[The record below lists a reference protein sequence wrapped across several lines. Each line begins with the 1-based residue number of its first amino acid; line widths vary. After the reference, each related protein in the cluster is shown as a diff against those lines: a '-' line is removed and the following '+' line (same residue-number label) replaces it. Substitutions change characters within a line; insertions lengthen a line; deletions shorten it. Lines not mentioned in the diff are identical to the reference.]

1 MGVAYSEDNG
11 NTFIKPF
18 DSPIIPNTGN
28 MYQPGMRDPK
38 VFWFEDA
45 SYENGGIWAMVVAG
59 GRAQLFTSSDLI
71 HWQRDR
77 ELCYQDGSP
86 LDSECPDLFP
96 LAADGDGNNIK
107 WIYNGGGVFYLI
119 GELFRAEDGKLD
131 YRAESAPVQ
140 PVNGISELFDGSGL
154 FPEMYAAQTFSLAF
168 KYLQNKE
175 LAEDAVQNLFLKLW
189 LKKEEIDET
198 KPINRY
204 LFTMLKNDLLNTLRD
219 SKKNIYLLEDCLS
232 MVLELEDDSQNENLK
247 QEQMNIIQQAL
258 EQLSPQR
265 RKVFEMKVSGKYSNQ
280 EIADKLNLSIN
291 TIKFQYSQSL
301 KQIRSTVGELSL
313 LLVYCII

>member
-1 MGVAYSEDNG
+1 MSQKYSQDEAQALVKALKEG
-11 NTFIKPF
+11 N
-18 DSPIIPNTGN
+18 
-28 MYQPGMRDPK
+28 
-38 VFWFEDA
+38 
-45 SYENGGIWAMVVAG
+45 
-59 GRAQLFTSSDLI
+59 QLAFSIVYKT
-71 HWQRDR
+71 
-77 ELCYQDGSP
+77 
-86 LDSECPDLFP
+86 
-96 LAADGDGNNIK
+96 
-107 WIYNGGGVFYLI
+107 
-119 GELFRAEDGKLD
+119 
-131 YRAESAPVQ
+131 
-140 PVNGISELFDGSGL
+140 
-154 FPEMYAAQTFSLAF
+154 YAAQTFSLAF
-168 KYLQNKE
+168 KYLLNKE

-198 KPINRY
+198 KPINRD

-232 MVLELEDDSQNENLK
+232 MVLELEDNSQNENLK

-301 KQIRSTVGELSL
+301 KQIRATVGELSL
-313 LLVYCII
+313 LLLYCMM

>member
-1 MGVAYSEDNG
+1 MSQKYSQDEAQALVKALKEG
-11 NTFIKPF
+11 N
-18 DSPIIPNTGN
+18 
-28 MYQPGMRDPK
+28 
-38 VFWFEDA
+38 
-45 SYENGGIWAMVVAG
+45 
-59 GRAQLFTSSDLI
+59 QLAFSIVYKT
-71 HWQRDR
+71 
-77 ELCYQDGSP
+77 
-86 LDSECPDLFP
+86 
-96 LAADGDGNNIK
+96 
-107 WIYNGGGVFYLI
+107 
-119 GELFRAEDGKLD
+119 
-131 YRAESAPVQ
+131 
-140 PVNGISELFDGSGL
+140 
-154 FPEMYAAQTFSLAF
+154 YAAQTFSLAF
-168 KYLQNKE
+168 KYLLNKE

-198 KPINRY
+198 KHINRY

-232 MVLELEDDSQNENLK
+232 MVLELEDNSQNENLK

-301 KQIRSTVGELSL
+301 KQIRATVGELSL
-313 LLVYCII
+313 LLLYCMM

>member
-1 MGVAYSEDNG
+1 MSQKYSQDEAQALVKALKEG
-11 NTFIKPF
+11 N
-18 DSPIIPNTGN
+18 
-28 MYQPGMRDPK
+28 
-38 VFWFEDA
+38 
-45 SYENGGIWAMVVAG
+45 
-59 GRAQLFTSSDLI
+59 QLAFSIVYKT
-71 HWQRDR
+71 
-77 ELCYQDGSP
+77 
-86 LDSECPDLFP
+86 
-96 LAADGDGNNIK
+96 
-107 WIYNGGGVFYLI
+107 
-119 GELFRAEDGKLD
+119 
-131 YRAESAPVQ
+131 
-140 PVNGISELFDGSGL
+140 
-154 FPEMYAAQTFSLAF
+154 YAAQTFSLAF
-168 KYLQNKE
+168 KYLLNKE

-232 MVLELEDDSQNENLK
+232 MVLELEDNSQNENLK

-265 RKVFEMKVSGKYSNQ
+265 RKVFEMKVSGKHSNQ

-301 KQIRSTVGELSL
+301 KQIRATVGELSL
-313 LLVYCII
+313 LLLYCMM

>member
-1 MGVAYSEDNG
+1 MSQKYSQDEAQALVKALKEG
-11 NTFIKPF
+11 N
-18 DSPIIPNTGN
+18 
-28 MYQPGMRDPK
+28 
-38 VFWFEDA
+38 
-45 SYENGGIWAMVVAG
+45 
-59 GRAQLFTSSDLI
+59 QLAFSIVYKT
-71 HWQRDR
+71 
-77 ELCYQDGSP
+77 
-86 LDSECPDLFP
+86 
-96 LAADGDGNNIK
+96 
-107 WIYNGGGVFYLI
+107 
-119 GELFRAEDGKLD
+119 
-131 YRAESAPVQ
+131 
-140 PVNGISELFDGSGL
+140 
-154 FPEMYAAQTFSLAF
+154 YAAQTFSLAF
-168 KYLQNKE
+168 KYLLNKE

-232 MVLELEDDSQNENLK
+232 MVLELEDNSQNENLK

-301 KQIRSTVGELSL
+301 KQIRATVRELSL
-313 LLVYCII
+313 LLLYCMM

>member
-1 MGVAYSEDNG
+1 MSQKYSQDEAQALVKALKEG
-11 NTFIKPF
+11 N
-18 DSPIIPNTGN
+18 
-28 MYQPGMRDPK
+28 
-38 VFWFEDA
+38 
-45 SYENGGIWAMVVAG
+45 
-59 GRAQLFTSSDLI
+59 QLAFSIVYKT
-71 HWQRDR
+71 
-77 ELCYQDGSP
+77 
-86 LDSECPDLFP
+86 
-96 LAADGDGNNIK
+96 
-107 WIYNGGGVFYLI
+107 
-119 GELFRAEDGKLD
+119 
-131 YRAESAPVQ
+131 
-140 PVNGISELFDGSGL
+140 
-154 FPEMYAAQTFSLAF
+154 YAAQTFSLAF
-168 KYLQNKE
+168 KYLLNKE
-175 LAEDAVQNLFLKLW
+175 LAEDAGENLFLKLW

-232 MVLELEDDSQNENLK
+232 MVLELEDNSQNENLK

-301 KQIRSTVGELSL
+301 KQIRATVGELSL
-313 LLVYCII
+313 LLLYCMM

>member
-1 MGVAYSEDNG
+1 MSQKYSQDEAQALVKALKEG
-11 NTFIKPF
+11 N
-18 DSPIIPNTGN
+18 
-28 MYQPGMRDPK
+28 
-38 VFWFEDA
+38 
-45 SYENGGIWAMVVAG
+45 
-59 GRAQLFTSSDLI
+59 QLAFSIVYKT
-71 HWQRDR
+71 
-77 ELCYQDGSP
+77 
-86 LDSECPDLFP
+86 
-96 LAADGDGNNIK
+96 
-107 WIYNGGGVFYLI
+107 
-119 GELFRAEDGKLD
+119 
-131 YRAESAPVQ
+131 
-140 PVNGISELFDGSGL
+140 
-154 FPEMYAAQTFSLAF
+154 YAAQTFSLAF
-168 KYLQNKE
+168 KYLLNKE

-232 MVLELEDDSQNENLK
+232 MVLELEDNSQNENLK

-265 RKVFEMKVSGKYSNQ
+265 RKVFEMKVWGKYSNQ

-301 KQIRSTVGELSL
+301 KQIRATVGELSL
-313 LLVYCII
+313 LLLYCMM

>member
-1 MGVAYSEDNG
+1 MSQKYSQDEAQALVKALKEG
-11 NTFIKPF
+11 N
-18 DSPIIPNTGN
+18 
-28 MYQPGMRDPK
+28 
-38 VFWFEDA
+38 
-45 SYENGGIWAMVVAG
+45 
-59 GRAQLFTSSDLI
+59 QLAFSIVYKT
-71 HWQRDR
+71 
-77 ELCYQDGSP
+77 
-86 LDSECPDLFP
+86 
-96 LAADGDGNNIK
+96 
-107 WIYNGGGVFYLI
+107 
-119 GELFRAEDGKLD
+119 
-131 YRAESAPVQ
+131 
-140 PVNGISELFDGSGL
+140 
-154 FPEMYAAQTFSLAF
+154 YAAQTFSLAF
-168 KYLQNKE
+168 KYLLNKE

-232 MVLELEDDSQNENLK
+232 MVLELEDNSQNENLK

-301 KQIRSTVGELSL
+301 KQIRATVVELSL
-313 LLVYCII
+313 LFLYCMM

>member
-1 MGVAYSEDNG
+1 MSQKYSQDEAQALVKALKEG
-11 NTFIKPF
+11 N
-18 DSPIIPNTGN
+18 
-28 MYQPGMRDPK
+28 
-38 VFWFEDA
+38 
-45 SYENGGIWAMVVAG
+45 
-59 GRAQLFTSSDLI
+59 QLAFSIVYKT
-71 HWQRDR
+71 
-77 ELCYQDGSP
+77 
-86 LDSECPDLFP
+86 
-96 LAADGDGNNIK
+96 
-107 WIYNGGGVFYLI
+107 
-119 GELFRAEDGKLD
+119 
-131 YRAESAPVQ
+131 
-140 PVNGISELFDGSGL
+140 
-154 FPEMYAAQTFSLAF
+154 YAAQTFSLAF
-168 KYLQNKE
+168 KYLLNKE

-265 RKVFEMKVSGKYSNQ
+265 RKVFEMKVSGKYPNKK
-280 EIADKLNLSIN
+280 IADKLNLSIN

-301 KQIRSTVGELSL
+301 KQIRATVGELSL
-313 LLVYCII
+313 LLLYCMM

>member
-1 MGVAYSEDNG
+1 MSQKYSQDEAQALVKALKEG
-11 NTFIKPF
+11 N
-18 DSPIIPNTGN
+18 
-28 MYQPGMRDPK
+28 
-38 VFWFEDA
+38 
-45 SYENGGIWAMVVAG
+45 
-59 GRAQLFTSSDLI
+59 QLAFSIVYKT
-71 HWQRDR
+71 
-77 ELCYQDGSP
+77 
-86 LDSECPDLFP
+86 
-96 LAADGDGNNIK
+96 
-107 WIYNGGGVFYLI
+107 
-119 GELFRAEDGKLD
+119 
-131 YRAESAPVQ
+131 
-140 PVNGISELFDGSGL
+140 
-154 FPEMYAAQTFSLAF
+154 YAAQTFSLAF
-168 KYLQNKE
+168 KYLLNKE

-204 LFTMLKNDLLNTLRD
+204 LFTMLKSDLLNTLRD

-232 MVLELEDDSQNENLK
+232 MVLELEDNSQNENLK

-301 KQIRSTVGELSL
+301 KQIRATVGELSL
-313 LLVYCII
+313 LLLYCMM

>member
-1 MGVAYSEDNG
+1 MSQKYSQDEAQALVKALKEG
-11 NTFIKPF
+11 N
-18 DSPIIPNTGN
+18 
-28 MYQPGMRDPK
+28 
-38 VFWFEDA
+38 
-45 SYENGGIWAMVVAG
+45 
-59 GRAQLFTSSDLI
+59 QLAFSIVYKT
-71 HWQRDR
+71 
-77 ELCYQDGSP
+77 
-86 LDSECPDLFP
+86 
-96 LAADGDGNNIK
+96 
-107 WIYNGGGVFYLI
+107 
-119 GELFRAEDGKLD
+119 
-131 YRAESAPVQ
+131 
-140 PVNGISELFDGSGL
+140 
-154 FPEMYAAQTFSLAF
+154 YAAQTFSLAF
-168 KYLQNKE
+168 KYLLNKE

-232 MVLELEDDSQNENLK
+232 MVLELEDNSQNENLK

-301 KQIRSTVGELSL
+301 KKIRATVGELSL
-313 LLVYCII
+313 LLLYCMM

>member
-1 MGVAYSEDNG
+1 MIKMSQKYSQDEAQALVKALKEG
-11 NTFIKPF
+11 N
-18 DSPIIPNTGN
+18 
-28 MYQPGMRDPK
+28 
-38 VFWFEDA
+38 
-45 SYENGGIWAMVVAG
+45 
-59 GRAQLFTSSDLI
+59 QLAFSIVYKT
-71 HWQRDR
+71 
-77 ELCYQDGSP
+77 
-86 LDSECPDLFP
+86 
-96 LAADGDGNNIK
+96 
-107 WIYNGGGVFYLI
+107 
-119 GELFRAEDGKLD
+119 
-131 YRAESAPVQ
+131 
-140 PVNGISELFDGSGL
+140 
-154 FPEMYAAQTFSLAF
+154 YAAQTFSLAF
-168 KYLQNKE
+168 KYLLNKE

-219 SKKNIYLLEDCLS
+219 SKKNIYLLEDCLL
-232 MVLELEDDSQNENLK
+232 MVLELEDNSQNENLK

-301 KQIRSTVGELSL
+301 KQIRATVGELSL
-313 LLVYCII
+313 LLLYCMM

>member
-1 MGVAYSEDNG
+1 MSQKYSQDEAQALVKALKEG
-11 NTFIKPF
+11 N
-18 DSPIIPNTGN
+18 
-28 MYQPGMRDPK
+28 
-38 VFWFEDA
+38 
-45 SYENGGIWAMVVAG
+45 
-59 GRAQLFTSSDLI
+59 QLAFSIVYKT
-71 HWQRDR
+71 
-77 ELCYQDGSP
+77 
-86 LDSECPDLFP
+86 
-96 LAADGDGNNIK
+96 
-107 WIYNGGGVFYLI
+107 
-119 GELFRAEDGKLD
+119 
-131 YRAESAPVQ
+131 
-140 PVNGISELFDGSGL
+140 
-154 FPEMYAAQTFSLAF
+154 YAAQTFSLAF
-168 KYLQNKE
+168 KYLLNKE

-232 MVLELEDDSQNENLK
+232 MVLELEDNSQNENLK

-301 KQIRSTVGELSL
+301 KQIRATVRELSL
-313 LLVYCII
+313 LLLYSMM

>member
-1 MGVAYSEDNG
+1 LLLA
-11 NTFIKPF
+11 
-18 DSPIIPNTGN
+18 
-28 MYQPGMRDPK
+28 
-38 VFWFEDA
+38 
-45 SYENGGIWAMVVAG
+45 
-59 GRAQLFTSSDLI
+59 I
-71 HWQRDR
+71 H
-77 ELCYQDGSP
+77 
-86 LDSECPDLFP
+86 
-96 LAADGDGNNIK
+96 A
-107 WIYNGGGVFYLI
+107 
-119 GELFRAEDGKLD
+119 
-131 YRAESAPVQ
+131 
-140 PVNGISELFDGSGL
+140 ISERINIFENKDLYNKFFIFIFKMIKMSQKYSQDEAQALVKALKEGNQLAFSIVYKT
-154 FPEMYAAQTFSLAF
+154 YAAQTFSLAF
-168 KYLQNKE
+168 KYLLNKE

-232 MVLELEDDSQNENLK
+232 MVLELEDNSQNENLK

-301 KQIRSTVGELSL
+301 KQIRATVGELSL
-313 LLVYCII
+313 LLLYCMM

>member
-1 MGVAYSEDNG
+1 MIKMSQKNSQDVAQALVKALKEG
-11 NTFIKPF
+11 N
-18 DSPIIPNTGN
+18 
-28 MYQPGMRDPK
+28 
-38 VFWFEDA
+38 
-45 SYENGGIWAMVVAG
+45 
-59 GRAQLFTSSDLI
+59 QLAFSIVYKT
-71 HWQRDR
+71 
-77 ELCYQDGSP
+77 
-86 LDSECPDLFP
+86 
-96 LAADGDGNNIK
+96 
-107 WIYNGGGVFYLI
+107 
-119 GELFRAEDGKLD
+119 
-131 YRAESAPVQ
+131 
-140 PVNGISELFDGSGL
+140 
-154 FPEMYAAQTFSLAF
+154 YAAQTFSLAF
-168 KYLQNKE
+168 KYLLSKE

-232 MVLELEDDSQNENLK
+232 MVLELEDNSQNENLK

-265 RKVFEMKVSGKYSNQ
+265 GKVFEMKVSGKYSNQ

-313 LLVYCII
+313 LLLYCMM

>member
-1 MGVAYSEDNG
+1 MRKNAPKGCAQALVKALKGG
-11 NTFIKPF
+11 N
-18 DSPIIPNTGN
+18 
-28 MYQPGMRDPK
+28 
-38 VFWFEDA
+38 
-45 SYENGGIWAMVVAG
+45 
-59 GRAQLFTSSDLI
+59 QLAFSI
-71 HWQRDR
+71 V
-77 ELCYQDGSP
+77 Y
-86 LDSECPDLFP
+86 
-96 LAADGDGNNIK
+96 K
-107 WIYNGGGVFYLI
+107 
-119 GELFRAEDGKLD
+119 
-131 YRAESAPVQ
+131 
-140 PVNGISELFDGSGL
+140 
-154 FPEMYAAQTFSLAF
+154 MYAAQTFSLAF
-168 KYLQNKE
+168 KYLLNKE

>member
-1 MGVAYSEDNG
+1 MSQKYSQDEAQALVKALKEG
-11 NTFIKPF
+11 N
-18 DSPIIPNTGN
+18 
-28 MYQPGMRDPK
+28 
-38 VFWFEDA
+38 
-45 SYENGGIWAMVVAG
+45 
-59 GRAQLFTSSDLI
+59 QLAFSIVYKT
-71 HWQRDR
+71 
-77 ELCYQDGSP
+77 
-86 LDSECPDLFP
+86 
-96 LAADGDGNNIK
+96 
-107 WIYNGGGVFYLI
+107 
-119 GELFRAEDGKLD
+119 
-131 YRAESAPVQ
+131 
-140 PVNGISELFDGSGL
+140 
-154 FPEMYAAQTFSLAF
+154 YAAQTFSLAF
-168 KYLQNKE
+168 KYLLNKE

-219 SKKNIYLLEDCLS
+219 SKKNIYLLEDCSS
-232 MVLELEDDSQNENLK
+232 MVLELEDNSQNENLK

-301 KQIRSTVGELSL
+301 KQIRATVGELSL
-313 LLVYCII
+313 LLLYCMM

>member
-1 MGVAYSEDNG
+1 MKFFIFIFKMIKMSQKYSQDEAQALVKALKEG
-11 NTFIKPF
+11 N
-18 DSPIIPNTGN
+18 
-28 MYQPGMRDPK
+28 
-38 VFWFEDA
+38 
-45 SYENGGIWAMVVAG
+45 
-59 GRAQLFTSSDLI
+59 QLAFSIVYKT
-71 HWQRDR
+71 
-77 ELCYQDGSP
+77 
-86 LDSECPDLFP
+86 
-96 LAADGDGNNIK
+96 
-107 WIYNGGGVFYLI
+107 
-119 GELFRAEDGKLD
+119 
-131 YRAESAPVQ
+131 
-140 PVNGISELFDGSGL
+140 
-154 FPEMYAAQTFSLAF
+154 YAAQTFSLAF
-168 KYLQNKE
+168 KYLLNKE

-232 MVLELEDDSQNENLK
+232 MVLELEDNSQNENLK

-258 EQLSPQR
+258 GQLSPQR

-301 KQIRSTVGELSL
+301 KQIRATVGELSL
-313 LLVYCII
+313 LLLYCMM

>member
-1 MGVAYSEDNG
+1 MSQKYSQDEAQALVKALKEG
-11 NTFIKPF
+11 N
-18 DSPIIPNTGN
+18 
-28 MYQPGMRDPK
+28 
-38 VFWFEDA
+38 
-45 SYENGGIWAMVVAG
+45 
-59 GRAQLFTSSDLI
+59 QLAFSIVYKT
-71 HWQRDR
+71 
-77 ELCYQDGSP
+77 
-86 LDSECPDLFP
+86 
-96 LAADGDGNNIK
+96 
-107 WIYNGGGVFYLI
+107 
-119 GELFRAEDGKLD
+119 
-131 YRAESAPVQ
+131 
-140 PVNGISELFDGSGL
+140 
-154 FPEMYAAQTFSLAF
+154 YAAQTFSLAF
-168 KYLQNKE
+168 KYLLNKE

-204 LFTMLKNDLLNTLRD
+204 LFTMLNNDLLNTLRD

-232 MVLELEDDSQNENLK
+232 MVLELEDNSQNENLK

-301 KQIRSTVGELSL
+301 KQIRATVRELSL
-313 LLVYCII
+313 LLLYCMM

>member
-1 MGVAYSEDNG
+1 MSQKYSQDEAQALVKALKEG
-11 NTFIKPF
+11 N
-18 DSPIIPNTGN
+18 
-28 MYQPGMRDPK
+28 
-38 VFWFEDA
+38 
-45 SYENGGIWAMVVAG
+45 
-59 GRAQLFTSSDLI
+59 QLAFSIVYKT
-71 HWQRDR
+71 
-77 ELCYQDGSP
+77 
-86 LDSECPDLFP
+86 
-96 LAADGDGNNIK
+96 
-107 WIYNGGGVFYLI
+107 
-119 GELFRAEDGKLD
+119 
-131 YRAESAPVQ
+131 
-140 PVNGISELFDGSGL
+140 
-154 FPEMYAAQTFSLAF
+154 YAAQTFSLAF
-168 KYLQNKE
+168 KYLLNKE

-232 MVLELEDDSQNENLK
+232 MVLELEDNSQNENFK

-301 KQIRSTVGELSL
+301 KQIRATVEELSL
-313 LLVYCII
+313 LLLYCMM

>member
-1 MGVAYSEDNG
+1 MFQKYSQDEAQALVKALKEG
-11 NTFIKPF
+11 N
-18 DSPIIPNTGN
+18 
-28 MYQPGMRDPK
+28 
-38 VFWFEDA
+38 
-45 SYENGGIWAMVVAG
+45 
-59 GRAQLFTSSDLI
+59 QLAFSIVYKT
-71 HWQRDR
+71 
-77 ELCYQDGSP
+77 
-86 LDSECPDLFP
+86 
-96 LAADGDGNNIK
+96 
-107 WIYNGGGVFYLI
+107 
-119 GELFRAEDGKLD
+119 
-131 YRAESAPVQ
+131 
-140 PVNGISELFDGSGL
+140 
-154 FPEMYAAQTFSLAF
+154 YAAQTFSLAF
-168 KYLQNKE
+168 KYLLNKE

-198 KPINRY
+198 KPINRN

-232 MVLELEDDSQNENLK
+232 MVLELEDNSQNENLK

-301 KQIRSTVGELSL
+301 KQIRATVGELSL
-313 LLVYCII
+313 LLLYCMM

>member
-1 MGVAYSEDNG
+1 MSQKYSQDEAQALVKALKEG
-11 NTFIKPF
+11 N
-18 DSPIIPNTGN
+18 
-28 MYQPGMRDPK
+28 
-38 VFWFEDA
+38 
-45 SYENGGIWAMVVAG
+45 
-59 GRAQLFTSSDLI
+59 QLAFSIVYKT
-71 HWQRDR
+71 
-77 ELCYQDGSP
+77 
-86 LDSECPDLFP
+86 
-96 LAADGDGNNIK
+96 
-107 WIYNGGGVFYLI
+107 
-119 GELFRAEDGKLD
+119 
-131 YRAESAPVQ
+131 
-140 PVNGISELFDGSGL
+140 
-154 FPEMYAAQTFSLAF
+154 YAAQTFSLAF
-168 KYLQNKE
+168 KYLLNKE

-232 MVLELEDDSQNENLK
+232 MVLELEDNSQNENLK

-280 EIADKLNLSIN
+280 IADKLNLSIN

-301 KQIRSTVGELSL
+301 KQIRATVGELSL
-313 LLVYCII
+313 LLLYCMM

>member
-1 MGVAYSEDNG
+1 MRHERAWRLGEEE
-11 NTFIKPF
+11 FIKDLNIF
-18 DSPIIPNTGN
+18 
-28 MYQPGMRDPK
+28 
-38 VFWFEDA
+38 
-45 SYENGGIWAMVVAG
+45 
-59 GRAQLFTSSDLI
+59 SDLKFRI
-71 HWQRDR
+71 GYGLAGNNRI
-77 ELCYQDGSP
+77 GSYSSLAIMSSVTYP
-86 LDSECPDLFP
+86 NANSAQSGYASKQVPNPDLKWEANKTF
-96 LAADGDGNNIK
+96 NI
-107 WIYNGGGVFYLI
+107 
-119 GELFRAEDGKLD
+119 
-131 YRAESAPVQ
+131 
-140 PVNGISELFDGSGL
+140 
-154 FPEMYAAQTFSLAF
+154 
-168 KYLQNKE
+168 
-175 LAEDAVQNLFLKLW
+175 AVQNLFLKLW

-232 MVLELEDDSQNENLK
+232 MVLELEDNSQNENLK

-301 KQIRSTVGELSL
+301 KQIRATVGELSL
-313 LLVYCII
+313 LLLYCMM

>member
-1 MGVAYSEDNG
+1 MIKMSQKYSQDEAQALVKALKEG
-11 NTFIKPF
+11 N
-18 DSPIIPNTGN
+18 
-28 MYQPGMRDPK
+28 
-38 VFWFEDA
+38 
-45 SYENGGIWAMVVAG
+45 
-59 GRAQLFTSSDLI
+59 QLAFSIVYKT
-71 HWQRDR
+71 
-77 ELCYQDGSP
+77 
-86 LDSECPDLFP
+86 
-96 LAADGDGNNIK
+96 
-107 WIYNGGGVFYLI
+107 
-119 GELFRAEDGKLD
+119 
-131 YRAESAPVQ
+131 
-140 PVNGISELFDGSGL
+140 
-154 FPEMYAAQTFSLAF
+154 YAAQTFSLAF
-168 KYLQNKE
+168 KYLLNKE

-219 SKKNIYLLEDCLS
+219 AKKNIYLLEDCLS
-232 MVLELEDDSQNENLK
+232 MVLELEDNSQNENLK

-301 KQIRSTVGELSL
+301 KQIRATVGELSL
-313 LLVYCII
+313 LLLYCMM

>member
-1 MGVAYSEDNG
+1 MSQKYSQDEAQALVKALKEG
-11 NTFIKPF
+11 N
-18 DSPIIPNTGN
+18 
-28 MYQPGMRDPK
+28 
-38 VFWFEDA
+38 
-45 SYENGGIWAMVVAG
+45 
-59 GRAQLFTSSDLI
+59 QLAFSIVYKT
-71 HWQRDR
+71 
-77 ELCYQDGSP
+77 
-86 LDSECPDLFP
+86 
-96 LAADGDGNNIK
+96 
-107 WIYNGGGVFYLI
+107 
-119 GELFRAEDGKLD
+119 
-131 YRAESAPVQ
+131 
-140 PVNGISELFDGSGL
+140 
-154 FPEMYAAQTFSLAF
+154 YAAQTFSLAF
-168 KYLQNKE
+168 KYLLNKE

-204 LFTMLKNDLLNTLRD
+204 LFKMLKNDLLNTLRD

-232 MVLELEDDSQNENLK
+232 MVLELEDNSQNENLK

-301 KQIRSTVGELSL
+301 KQIRATVGELSL
-313 LLVYCII
+313 LLLYCMM

>member
-1 MGVAYSEDNG
+1 MSQKYSQDEAQALVKALKEG
-11 NTFIKPF
+11 N
-18 DSPIIPNTGN
+18 
-28 MYQPGMRDPK
+28 
-38 VFWFEDA
+38 
-45 SYENGGIWAMVVAG
+45 
-59 GRAQLFTSSDLI
+59 QLAFSIVYKT
-71 HWQRDR
+71 
-77 ELCYQDGSP
+77 
-86 LDSECPDLFP
+86 
-96 LAADGDGNNIK
+96 
-107 WIYNGGGVFYLI
+107 
-119 GELFRAEDGKLD
+119 
-131 YRAESAPVQ
+131 
-140 PVNGISELFDGSGL
+140 
-154 FPEMYAAQTFSLAF
+154 YAAQTFSLAF
-168 KYLQNKE
+168 KYLLNKE

-232 MVLELEDDSQNENLK
+232 MVLELEDNSQNENLK

-280 EIADKLNLSIN
+280 EIADKLNLSTN

-301 KQIRSTVGELSL
+301 KQIRATVGELSL
-313 LLVYCII
+313 LLLYCMM

>member
-1 MGVAYSEDNG
+1 MSQKYSQDEAQALVKALKEG
-11 NTFIKPF
+11 N
-18 DSPIIPNTGN
+18 
-28 MYQPGMRDPK
+28 
-38 VFWFEDA
+38 
-45 SYENGGIWAMVVAG
+45 
-59 GRAQLFTSSDLI
+59 QLAFSIVYKT
-71 HWQRDR
+71 
-77 ELCYQDGSP
+77 
-86 LDSECPDLFP
+86 
-96 LAADGDGNNIK
+96 
-107 WIYNGGGVFYLI
+107 
-119 GELFRAEDGKLD
+119 
-131 YRAESAPVQ
+131 
-140 PVNGISELFDGSGL
+140 
-154 FPEMYAAQTFSLAF
+154 YAAQTFSLAF
-168 KYLQNKE
+168 KYLLNKE

-232 MVLELEDDSQNENLK
+232 MVLELEDNSQNENLK

-265 RKVFEMKVSGKYSNQ
+265 CKVFEMKVSGKYSNQ

>member
-1 MGVAYSEDNG
+1 M
-11 NTFIKPF
+11 
-18 DSPIIPNTGN
+18 
-28 MYQPGMRDPK
+28 
-38 VFWFEDA
+38 
-45 SYENGGIWAMVVAG
+45 
-59 GRAQLFTSSDLI
+59 LFAN
-71 HWQRDR
+71 H
-77 ELCYQDGSP
+77 
-86 LDSECPDLFP
+86 
-96 LAADGDGNNIK
+96 A
-107 WIYNGGGVFYLI
+107 
-119 GELFRAEDGKLD
+119 
-131 YRAESAPVQ
+131 
-140 PVNGISELFDGSGL
+140 ISERIKLFIFIFKMIKMSQKYSQDEAQALVKALKEGNQLAFSIVYKT
-154 FPEMYAAQTFSLAF
+154 YAAQTFSLAF
-168 KYLQNKE
+168 KYLLNKE

-232 MVLELEDDSQNENLK
+232 MVLELEDNSQNENLK

-301 KQIRSTVGELSL
+301 KQIRATVGELSL
-313 LLVYCII
+313 LLLYCMM

>member
-1 MGVAYSEDNG
+1 MSQKYSQDEAQALVKALKEG
-11 NTFIKPF
+11 N
-18 DSPIIPNTGN
+18 
-28 MYQPGMRDPK
+28 
-38 VFWFEDA
+38 
-45 SYENGGIWAMVVAG
+45 
-59 GRAQLFTSSDLI
+59 QLAFSIVYKT
-71 HWQRDR
+71 
-77 ELCYQDGSP
+77 
-86 LDSECPDLFP
+86 
-96 LAADGDGNNIK
+96 
-107 WIYNGGGVFYLI
+107 
-119 GELFRAEDGKLD
+119 
-131 YRAESAPVQ
+131 
-140 PVNGISELFDGSGL
+140 
-154 FPEMYAAQTFSLAF
+154 YAAQTFSLAF
-168 KYLQNKE
+168 KYLLNKE

-232 MVLELEDDSQNENLK
+232 MVLELEDNSQNENLK

-313 LLVYCII
+313 LLVYFII